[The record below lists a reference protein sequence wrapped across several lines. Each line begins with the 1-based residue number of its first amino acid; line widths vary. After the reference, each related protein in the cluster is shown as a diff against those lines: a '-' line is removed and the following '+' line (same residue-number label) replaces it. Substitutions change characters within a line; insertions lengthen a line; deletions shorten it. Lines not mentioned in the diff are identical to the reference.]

1 MTNDNTANWALLDN
15 SSTKLPLKM
24 FTFNAMRAII
34 QKFWLISFL
43 SSSSKVVS
51 VFLLAFFTFSIS
63 RFLLSH
69 RCVELTT
76 SCLFCISFPQ
86 CFLDC
91 RLSLLFRN
99 FFLFLLLLCF
109 SCFFSFLFF
118 FFLSIS
124 FSLLFINLCLWLL
137 LFHFFFFVLFTF
149 AFAFLF
155 IVNTKVIHHLLELF
169 ILEFLLFLL
178 AQLLY
183 WFRLYKQ

>member
-1 MTNDNTANWALLDN
+1 
-15 SSTKLPLKM
+15 M
-24 FTFNAMRAII
+24 FTFNVMRAIM

-43 SSSSKVVS
+43 SSSTKVVS

-63 RFLLSH
+63 CFLLSH
-69 RCVELTT
+69 RWVELTT
-76 SCLFCISFPQ
+76 SSLFCISFPQ

-91 RLSLLFRN
+91 SLSLLFCY

-109 SCFFSFLFF
+109 SCLFSFLFL

-137 LFHFFFFVLFTF
+137 LFHLFFFVLF

-155 IVNTKVIHHLLELF
+155 IINAEVIHHLLKLF
-169 ILEFLLFLL
+169 ILEFLLLLL
-178 AQLLY
+178 AQLFY
-183 WFRLYKQ
+183 WLRF